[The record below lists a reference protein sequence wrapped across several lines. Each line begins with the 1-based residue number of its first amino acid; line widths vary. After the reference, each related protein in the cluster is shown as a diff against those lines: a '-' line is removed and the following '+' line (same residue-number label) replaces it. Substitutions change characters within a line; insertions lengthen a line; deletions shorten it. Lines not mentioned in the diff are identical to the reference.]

1 MNNNSENK
9 IFGKP
14 INLIIGIAVIIIF
27 IVGLLRLASFM
38 FSLLSYITPVL
49 VIAAAIID
57 HKVIVNYAKWLIS
70 LWKKDTLRGVLATIA
85 TVFGFPVVAAYFLVR
100 ALYNKNYI
108 NLSLGGKKQESNEV
122 QEEGEY
128 INFEELEEPIKVKN
142 SSKDTTE

>member
-1 MNNNSENK
+1 MNNSENK

-14 INLIIGIAVIIIF
+14 INLIIGLAVIIIF
-27 IVGLLRLASFM
+27 IVGLIRLASFM
-38 FSLLSYITPVL
+38 FTLLSYVTPLL

-57 HKVIVNYAKWLIS
+57 HKVIVNYAKWLIG
-70 LWKKDTLRGVLATIA
+70 LWKKDTLRGVLATVA
-85 TVFGFPVVAAYFLVR
+85 TIFGFPVVAAYFLVR

-108 NLSLGGKKQESNEV
+108 NLSVGGSKGKKQETNEV

-142 SSKDTTE
+142 S